1 MSSIYV
7 KQICAQL
14 ASNTTIEIRNH
25 LDGDLLFEGAVAA
38 IPPETST
45 FRDFRACQIPNAK
58 QQVCNLR

>member
-14 ASNTTIEIRNH
+14 ASNTTVEIRNY

-38 IPPETST
+38 ILTELLLLEVVK
-45 FRDFRACQIPNAK
+45 FQAQNNRYILY
-58 QQVCNLR
+58 VH